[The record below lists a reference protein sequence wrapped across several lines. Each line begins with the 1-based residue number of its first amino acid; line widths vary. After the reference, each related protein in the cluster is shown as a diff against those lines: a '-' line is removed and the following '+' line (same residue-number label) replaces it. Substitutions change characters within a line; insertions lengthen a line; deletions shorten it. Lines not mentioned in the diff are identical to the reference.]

1 MGDKIMSDYEGLEE
15 RLRTVEMAVVELS
28 TMSRMLRACV
38 GLLAL
43 SLGVDVTGVL

>member
-1 MGDKIMSDYEGLEE
+1 MVDCDAIDD
-15 RLRTVEMAVVELS
+15 RLRAVEMAVVELS

-43 SLGVDVTGVL
+43 SLGVDVTGVI

>member
-1 MGDKIMSDYEGLEE
+1 MGDKVTDCVAIEE

-43 SLGVDVTGVL
+43 SLGVDVTGVI